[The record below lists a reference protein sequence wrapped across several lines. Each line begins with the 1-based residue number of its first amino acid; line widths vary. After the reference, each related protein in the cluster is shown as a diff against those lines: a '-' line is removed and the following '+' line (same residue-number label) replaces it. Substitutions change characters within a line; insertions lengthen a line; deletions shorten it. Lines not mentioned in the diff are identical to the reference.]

1 MRRLAVI
8 GGGQD
13 GLETLAHAA
22 RLADWTVALIADP
35 DPGALIFRLDRF
47 GYRLARNVP
56 LKIAGS
62 LEAVR
67 EVAPLD
73 LAVDATA
80 DAATRRAL
88 SRIAPALEVI
98 GAPAARLLWSIAE
111 LPPSDQASAA
121 LKRFKPVTE
130 QMDLSTP
137 REPAYFVN
145 ELARLV
151 ARADT
156 ARLFRWE
163 DPRQRLVTLGARGGP
178 PIVSSLALRVARE
191 RRLIVAS
198 AADRS
203 VGGDIADD
211 GAYAALAVPI
221 HSEDDLLGVLE
232 LRRIQRHEPF
242 EADVAAWTEELAA
255 HLVRAMKKM
264 RTLREIQAAAQGE
277 AVRHE
282 MKAVLA
288 GDQPTRAKLQR
299 AVEALAGILHTQ
311 AVHLYV
317 KDPQNGDVLLQAS
330 TSVRT
335 EQAAGVRIAQGA
347 GLIGEV
353 ARLNRAITLT
363 EDSGDELASHGLLA
377 APLSVGKHAVGVL
390 VVETPPG
397 VEVTPRVI
405 ALMAETGEVLGAAI
419 AGEAERHK
427 MSQKVIKLSVV
438 NEEGLQLLL
447 LTDREHVLI
456 TGAAAS
462 AMILDAEAVVL
473 RVRERRG
480 DRLLVGGTYG
490 LHRDEIDAA
499 LVRVDQSIARRVAES
514 KAFLRSD
521 RLADFGVPL
530 PDGFPYRSV
539 LAGPLLVDDRLVG
552 SVSAYNKLLYQ
563 SFACGTFDADD
574 QEILEQFSVYLGRS
588 LTQAQEFHERQAL
601 ITIDELTG
609 LKNRRYVELRL
620 PEELRRAER
629 YQRKVSLL
637 IMDVSG
643 FDELSR
649 PFSAQGR
656 DELIRALAA
665 MVRETFRNVDILA
678 HLEGARFAV
687 VMPDTGDRIH
697 DVLDRLSQAIDTFRL
712 RGPDGQPRR
721 VTLAVGTCT
730 YPADAGTV
738 QELFERAERLT
749 PL

>member
-22 RLADWTVALIADP
+22 RRPEWTVALIADS

-47 GYRLARNVP
+47 GYRLAPSVP
-56 LKIAGS
+56 IKIAGT
-62 LEAVR
+62 LEAVH

-88 SRIAPALEVI
+88 SRIAPDLEVI

-163 DPRQRLVTLGARGGP
+163 EPRQRLVTVGARGGP
-178 PIVSSLALRVARE
+178 PIVSSLALRVTRE

-203 VGGDIADD
+203 VGGDVAD

-242 EADVAAWTEELAA
+242 ETDVAAWVEEFAA
-255 HLVRAMKKM
+255 HLVRPMKKM
-264 RTLREIQAAAQGE
+264 RTLREIQSAAQGE

-282 MKAVLA
+282 IKTVLA
-288 GDQPTRAKLQR
+288 GEKPTRAKLQR
-299 AVEALAGILHTQ
+299 AAEALAGLLQAQ

-317 KDPQNGDVLLQAS
+317 KEPQNGAVLLQAS
-330 TSVRT
+330 TSMRVDH
-335 EQAAGVRIAQGA
+335 AATVRIAHGA

-353 ARLNRAITLT
+353 ARLNRAVTLT
-363 EDSGDELASHGLLA
+363 EDGGSEMASHGLLA
-377 APLSVGKHAVGVL
+377 APLSAGKHAVGVL

-405 ALMAETGEVLGAAI
+405 ALIAETGEVLGAAI

-438 NEEGLQLLL
+438 NEEGLQLLS

-456 TGAAAS
+456 TGAAAT

-499 LVRVDQSIARRVAES
+499 LVRVDQAIAGRAAES
-514 KAFLRSD
+514 KTFLRSD

-530 PDGFPYRSV
+530 PEEFPYRSV
-539 LAGPLLVDDRLVG
+539 LAGPLLVNDRLVG
-552 SVSAYNKLLYQ
+552 SISAYNKLLYQ
-563 SFACGTFDADD
+563 SFACGTFDGDD
-574 QEILEQFSVYLGRS
+574 REILEKFSVYLGRA

-620 PEELRRAER
+620 PEEIRRAER

-649 PFSAQGR
+649 HFSAQGR

-678 HLEGARFAV
+678 RLEGARFAV

-697 DVLDRLSQAIDTFRL
+697 DVLDRLSQAVDTFRL
-712 RGPDGQPRR
+712 RGLDGQSRR

-730 YPADAGTV
+730 YPAEAGTV

-749 PL
+749 PLA